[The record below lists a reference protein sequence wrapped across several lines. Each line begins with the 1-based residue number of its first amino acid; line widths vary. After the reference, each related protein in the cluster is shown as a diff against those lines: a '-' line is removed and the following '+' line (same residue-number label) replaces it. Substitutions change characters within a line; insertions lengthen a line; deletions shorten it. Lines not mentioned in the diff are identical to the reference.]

1 MTDKGANILESL
13 KKLSKIL
20 EKAGSLTP
28 LFTTDLKYGFLYRII
43 SYSAI

>member
-20 EKAGSLTP
+20 EKAESLTP
-28 LFTTDLKYGFLYRII
+28 LFTTDLKH
-43 SYSAI
+43 SA